1 MSGWTND
8 IPAHLSRPRD
18 QGAINAPRVQV
29 DSGPSSWAN
38 SGKHGVFSAPIKA
51 GGNRLHIDA
60 AVTVP
65 DGVVIQCAPA
75 APVGPL
81 QHVKPGAWDGESF
94 GAEWRR
100 LTGGAQ

>member
-1 MSGWTND
+1 MSGWTQD

-18 QGAINAPRVQV
+18 QGVIDAPRVTV
-29 DSGPSSWAN
+29 DSG
-38 SGKHGVFSAPIKA
+38 PIKA
-51 GGNRLHIDA
+51 GGGRLHVDA
-60 AVTVP
+60 TVTVP

-94 GAEWRR
+94 GVEWRR
-100 LTGGAQ
+100 LRGGK

>member
-1 MSGWTND
+1 VSGWTND

-18 QGAINAPRVQV
+18 QGVIDAPRVQV
-29 DSGPSSWAN
+29 DSGPSSWEN

-51 GGNRLHIDA
+51 GGTRLHVDA

-75 APVGPL
+75 APAGL
-81 QHVKPGAWDGESF
+81 LANVKPVAWDGESF

-100 LTGGAQ
+100 LRGGK